1 MPAPL
6 FPAPSITV
14 AAASP
19 GPAAFFLAWI
29 ITSGL
34 VALVAVI
41 RVMRRPAADWLHGL
55 WSKIGWV
62 LLVLYLAVPVAG
74 YPIPVG
80 AVAAI
85 WRTRP
90 PQPPRPA
97 ELPYADGTGWEG
109 K

>member
-1 MPAPL
+1 M
-6 FPAPSITV
+6 TV

-29 ITSGL
+29 LVSGL

-41 RVMRRPAADWLHGL
+41 RVMRRPAPDWPHGL

-62 LLVLYLAVPVAG
+62 LVVLYLAVPVAG

-85 WRTRP
+85 WRTRRP
-90 PQPPRPA
+90 ETPRPA
-97 ELPYADGTGWEG
+97 ELPYAHGGPWDG